1 LDQWNTATI
10 PGLMTMT
17 MTMTMTTIM
26 DMILGPRTV
35 VAMRTGPATRMESP
49 PRVSIP
55 EWPSRWR

>member
-1 LDQWNTATI
+1 M

-17 MTMTMTTIM
+17 MTMTMNTIM
-26 DMILGPRTV
+26 DMTLGTRTAGTRTV

-49 PRVSIP
+49 PKVSIP

>member
-1 LDQWNTATI
+1 M

-17 MTMTMTTIM
+17 MTMNTIM
-26 DMILGPRTV
+26 DMTLGTRTAGTRTV

-49 PRVSIP
+49 PKVSIP